1 MSKSELLNTF
11 DEIRHDGGF
20 YMNSVSDLFITEADN
35 FENTINSHGGN
46 VGFRVPEY
54 QRTYDWDTDNIKRLL
69 EDCLNGFYYL
79 SSLNNNESYTFLGTL
94 ILVSERPEP
103 SFDGTSLSI
112 VDGQQRLTTLILLC
126 CALVEELFRR
136 EEDADHLQESTISW
150 IKREIEFI
158 HERLFDCVRGQLSR
172 RGQMVGF
179 PRIVRLAEDNR
190 GFSPAEAEYRTVI
203 GKFLMNFTN
212 HYLQSNS
219 VFIPN
224 QTENNAEEGRFFQNY
239 KYIQEQVELGIYKG
253 DDAPDTGRQ
262 SDLEHNQ
269 IGPEDFQIA
278 GLRNL
283 FEKLNTLPDQAEKN
297 RAISDIANNSDSIG
311 LIRIMLFSH
320 YVLRSVILTRVETSD
335 EDAAFD
341 IFDSLNT
348 TGEPLTAIE
357 TFKPRVISFERENG
371 NTRFSGSESAAQF
384 ERLEANLNHIYLETD
399 KRQRETKELVVTFAL
414 YLEGH
419 KLPLNLTSQRS
430 YLRSKFEEA
439 ANSNLKR
446 RIVRLL
452 ADIAEFRQTYWNRDS
467 IRTLDS
473 IHPNDTSDWLKL
485 CCTLISEMKTSLAVP
500 IMARYWAQYQLDK
513 AEDTFVDIIKALTAF
528 IVLRRSRTG
537 NTGRIDSDFR
547 KMMGTL
553 CIGLDG
559 PNSLLSLDDFKKM
572 LREALAVPRIGVEN
586 KETWV
591 SQVCEVPLASH
602 SQPLCRFLLFAA
614 SNNAMMDQENPGLLT
629 REEVI
634 SSDQLAF
641 LNFSK
646 WQDDRYAT
654 VEHVAPVS
662 NSGGWDKEIYN
673 ELDTRHTIG
682 NIILLPQK
690 ENSSAGNAPWAKKKI
705 FYRAL
710 VAKTEGERNTQFEQ
724 AKKKGLSFKK
734 QTIDLLNEQGRLGML
749 DSIANVPT
757 WTASRIQKRTKNILE
772 LAWDEVAPWLSY

>member
-1 MSKSELLNTF
+1 MQQAP
-11 DEIRHDGGF
+11 EIF
-20 YMNSVSDLFITEADN
+20 TAEADN

-126 CALVEELFRR
+126 CALVEELFLR
-136 EEDADHLQESTISW
+136 EKDAHYLQESTISW

-158 HERLFDCVRGQLSR
+158 HERLFDCIRGQLSK

-179 PRIVRLAEDNR
+179 PRIVRLPADNR
-190 GFSPAEAEYRTVI
+190 GFGPSEAEYQTVI
-203 GKFLMNFTN
+203 SKFLMNFTT
-212 HYLQSNS
+212 HYSQSNS

-239 KYIQEQVELGIYKG
+239 KYIQEQVELGIYK
-253 DDAPDTGRQ
+253 DDNASRTKRQ

-269 IGPEDFQIA
+269 ISHQDFQKA

-283 FEKLNTLPDQAEKN
+283 FEKLDTLSDQAEKN
-297 RAISDIANNSDSIG
+297 RAISDIANTSDSSG

-320 YVLRSVILTRVETSD
+320 YVLKSVILTRVETSD

-371 NTRFSGSESAAQF
+371 NTSFSRSESARQF
-384 ERLEANLNHIYLETD
+384 ERLEANLNHIYLESD
-399 KRQRETKELVVTFAL
+399 KRQRETKELLVTFAL

-430 YLRSKFEEA
+430 YLRLKFEEA
-439 ANSNLKR
+439 SNLHFKR
-446 RIVRLL
+446 RIVQLL

-467 IRTLDS
+467 IRTLDG
-473 IHPNDTSDWLKL
+473 IHSNNTSDWLKL
-485 CCTLISEMKTSLAVP
+485 CCTFISEMKTSLAVP
-500 IMARYWAQYQLDK
+500 IMARYWTQYKQDGI
-513 AEDTFVDIIKALTAF
+513 EDTFADAVKVLTAF
-528 IVLRRSRTG
+528 LVLRRSITG

-547 KMMGTL
+547 KIMETL
-553 CIGLDG
+553 CIGLDDS
-559 PNSLLSLDDFKKM
+559 NSLLSLDDFKKK
-572 LREALAVPRIGVEN
+572 LKEYLAAPRIGVED
-586 KETWV
+586 KETWIIR
-591 SQVCEVPLASH
+591 VCEVPLADH

-614 SNNAMMDQENPGLLT
+614 SHNARTDQKNPGLLK
-629 REEVI
+629 REDVI
-634 SSDQLAF
+634 HSDELAF
-641 LNFSK
+641 LNYSK
-646 WQDDRYAT
+646 RQDDKYAT

-662 NSGGWDKEIYN
+662 NSGGWDKEIYK
-673 ELDTRHTIG
+673 ESDIRHTIG

-690 ENSSAGNAPWAKKKI
+690 ENSSVGNAPWAKKKL

-710 VAKTEGERNTQFEQ
+710 AAKTEEKRKSQFEQ
-724 AKKKGLSFKK
+724 AKKEGLTFKK
-734 QTIDLLNEQGRLGML
+734 QTENLLKEQVRLDML
-749 DSIANVPT
+749 DPIANVT
-757 WTASRIQKRTKNILE
+757 EWKESTIQKRTRNILE
-772 LAWDEVAPWLSY
+772 LAWDVIAPWLDY